1 MEGFISKF
9 PELLSSL
16 IRFDVQL
23 ANLTTFNIGGNAEF
37 FFEARKIEQLQEI
50 IKILRENRIET
61 KILAGGSNI
70 LISDE
75 NIADAVLSLRKL
87 KGFSIQNTIVSVNAG
102 ENLAA
107 ILNITTNAG
116 LSGFETLAGIP
127 GTIGGALIMNAGG
140 KYGNISDCVKNVTIL
155 DRTSEIRNLTREE
168 IKFGN
173 RQSSLSEFI
182 VLGAEFEL
190 NAGDANKIRSRKQQI
205 LAEKQ
210 NSQPYNLPS
219 AGCVFKN
226 PENISAGMLI
236 EQAGLKGFRIGGAI
250 ISNKHA
256 NYILNEENAKATDIL
271 QLIRHI
277 RQKVYE
283 MYKINLELEIK
294 LWNLSL

>member
-102 ENLAA
+102 EN
-107 ILNITTNAG
+107 N
-116 LSGFETLAGIP
+116 FH
-127 GTIGGALIMNAGG
+127 
-140 KYGNISDCVKNVTIL
+140 C
-155 DRTSEIRNLTREE
+155 
-168 IKFGN
+168 
-173 RQSSLSEFI
+173 
-182 VLGAEFEL
+182 
-190 NAGDANKIRSRKQQI
+190 
-205 LAEKQ
+205 
-210 NSQPYNLPS
+210 
-219 AGCVFKN
+219 
-226 PENISAGMLI
+226 
-236 EQAGLKGFRIGGAI
+236 
-250 ISNKHA
+250 
-256 NYILNEENAKATDIL
+256 
-271 QLIRHI
+271 RH
-277 RQKVYE
+277 
-283 MYKINLELEIK
+283 
-294 LWNLSL
+294 